1 MPTHKNLLKP
11 EMGERVRALLGYA
24 RVFGFEIPTLPP
36 TIPVTQTLCIDVK
49 DWATR
54 FPFILLLSYI
64 DIGALNSNKCAQTSI
79 IYVVMIFRLVFS
91 QNKLGETSSPQTGH
105 LMCMK
110 TYWLPC
116 LTVSN

>member
-1 MPTHKNLLKP
+1 MGAAHKNPLKP
-11 EMGERVRALLGYA
+11 VMGLQVWALLGNA

-64 DIGALNSNKCAQTSI
+64 NIGALNSNKCEQI
-79 IYVVMIFRLVFS
+79 DKYYLC
-91 QNKLGETSSPQTGH
+91 GH
-105 LMCMK
+105 DF
-110 TYWLPC
+110 
-116 LTVSN
+116 